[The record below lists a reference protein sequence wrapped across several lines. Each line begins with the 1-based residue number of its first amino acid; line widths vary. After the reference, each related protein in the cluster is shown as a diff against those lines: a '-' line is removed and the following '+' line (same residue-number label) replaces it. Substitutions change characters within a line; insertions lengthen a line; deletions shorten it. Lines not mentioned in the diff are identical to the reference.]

1 VVRGENGLVRTTLIY
16 DGDCGICTRLAGFAG
31 RRLRPRAEVR
41 ASQELDLAAYGVTE
55 AQCAEALQLVT
66 AEGRVYSAQDAVARL
81 LLISRPLWRP
91 AGLVLLL
98 PGVNALAGVAYRWIA
113 RNRYRL
119 PGASDACAVPP
130 AEQAPRAG

>member
-41 ASQELDLAAYGVTE
+41 ASQELDLAAYGVTD